1 MACSDSGKMRKISL
15 RNFGSFR
22 FALSDIQQRKKSLQ
36 IEFENLVVI
45 AAFFQLSMKLKL
57 SEILETITIILCCR
71 KKCESVFRRMKEKFP
86 LS

>member
-1 MACSDSGKMRKISL
+1 MACSDCEKMRKISL

-22 FALSDIQQRKKSLQ
+22 FVLSDIQQRKTSLQ

-57 SEILETITIILCCR
+57 NEILKTITIILCCR
-71 KKCESVFRRMKEKFP
+71 KKCESVFRKMKEKFP

>member
-22 FALSDIQQRKKSLQ
+22 F
-36 IEFENLVVI
+36 ENLVVI

-57 SEILETITIILCCR
+57 NEILETITIILRCR
-71 KKCESVFRRMKEKFP
+71 KKCESVFGRMKEKFP

>member
-22 FALSDIQQRKKSLQ
+22 F
-36 IEFENLVVI
+36 ENLVVI

-57 SEILETITIILCCR
+57 NEILETITIILRCR

>member
-1 MACSDSGKMRKISL
+1 MACSDSGKMRKIFL

-22 FALSDIQQRKKSLQ
+22 
-36 IEFENLVVI
+36 FENLVVI

-57 SEILETITIILCCR
+57 NEILERITIILRCR
-71 KKCESVFRRMKEKFP
+71 KKCESVFGRMKEKFP

>member
-22 FALSDIQQRKKSLQ
+22 
-36 IEFENLVVI
+36 FENLVVI

-57 SEILETITIILCCR
+57 SEILETITIILRCR